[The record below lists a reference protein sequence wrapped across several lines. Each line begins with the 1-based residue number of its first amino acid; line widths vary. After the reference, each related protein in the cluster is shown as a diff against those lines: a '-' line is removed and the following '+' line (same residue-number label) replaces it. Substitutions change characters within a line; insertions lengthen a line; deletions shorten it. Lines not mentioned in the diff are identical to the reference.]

1 MTYFNEYARFEDSH
15 TVKTVNKGG
24 TEKTVTASTFILAT
38 GGRPKYPDI
47 PGAREFGITSD
58 DLFSLKR
65 SPGKTLLVGASYI
78 AVFGAQAN
86 DSTCC
91 RLDGGKKGPAFGEGA
106 EGHVVLD
113 NLLMDG
119 KEEENSAVPH
129 DHTRVRS
136 ASAGERGGS
145 RDRVAVRPAARD
157 VVDYKAAIGEEG
169 DERLTDREL
178 ETRAARAYAAK
189 VEDVT
194 QSIVGV

>member
-78 AVFGAQAN
+78 ALECAGFLHG
-86 DSTCC
+86 
-91 RLDGGKKGPAFGEGA
+91 L
-106 EGHVVLD
+106 
-113 NLLMDG
+113 
-119 KEEENSAVPH
+119 
-129 DHTRVRS
+129 VRH
-136 ASAGERGGS
+136 ER
-145 RDRVAVRPAARD
+145 
-157 VVDYKAAIGEEG
+157 
-169 DERLTDREL
+169 DE
-178 ETRAARAYAAK
+178 
-189 VEDVT
+189 
-194 QSIVGV
+194 